1 MLLEAEI
8 WTVARTDKGN
18 AVLIRPLQS
27 DQVVPIFI
35 GQLEAQSI
43 LIGLGNVPMPR
54 PLTHDL
60 FGNLLRDMSSSLLRV
75 EIVDLREGTFY
86 ANLIIQHG
94 KHHIT
99 IDARP
104 SDAIS
109 LAVRAGCP
117 VFIDEQIVL
126 EAGVSTALIVE
137 ENPHMQDVVEGVD
150 PLEESDAVGDS
161 PLHED
166 EPTELEILQHRLEL
180 AVEEENYEEA
190 ARLRDRINALH

>member
-60 FGNLLRDMSSSLLRV
+60 FGNVLRDLSATLMRV
-75 EIVDLREGTFY
+75 EIVDLNEGTFY
-86 ANLIIQHG
+86 SNLVIQYD
-94 KHHIT
+94 KHSLT

-104 SDAIS
+104 SDAVA

-137 ENPHMQDVVEGVD
+137 ENPHMQEVVESVD
-150 PLEESDAVGDS
+150 TMEDIESPHEEDTTV
-161 PLHED
+161 H
-166 EPTELEILQHRLEL
+166 EPTELELLQSRLDK
-180 AVEEENYEEA
+180 AVAQENYEEA
-190 ARLRDRINALH
+190 ARLRDRINSL